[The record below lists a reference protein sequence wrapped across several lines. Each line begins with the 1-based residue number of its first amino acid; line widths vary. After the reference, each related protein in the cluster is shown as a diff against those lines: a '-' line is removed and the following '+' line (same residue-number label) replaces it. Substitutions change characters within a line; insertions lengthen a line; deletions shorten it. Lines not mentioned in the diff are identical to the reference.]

1 MTEANKIQ
9 DARAR
14 RKNE

>member
-1 MTEANKIQ
+1 MEEANKIQ